1 MQPGMLL
8 MNVAFEQE
16 RCARG
21 YPLNTEGI
29 AMCSV
34 SAMSSHLLSEPFWG
48 VMAMCR
54 HSCHHCP
61 EWFQWHIYICH
72 VEPANQAVAPLSS
85 GWLDRAV

>member
-29 AMCSV
+29 AMCSL
-34 SAMSSHLLSEPFWG
+34 SAMCSHLLSEPFWG
-48 VMAMCR
+48 AMAMCR
-54 HSCHHCP
+54 HS
-61 EWFQWHIYICH
+61 
-72 VEPANQAVAPLSS
+72 
-85 GWLDRAV
+85 